1 MIFSHDFARESIKI
15 PGIQQVNFVDIG
27 ISTNICADTWKCY
40 AHDNIIYVF
49 RNTWS
54 RKWRK

>member
-1 MIFSHDFARESIKI
+1 MIFSHDFTRESIKI

-49 RNTWS
+49 RNT
-54 RKWRK
+54 